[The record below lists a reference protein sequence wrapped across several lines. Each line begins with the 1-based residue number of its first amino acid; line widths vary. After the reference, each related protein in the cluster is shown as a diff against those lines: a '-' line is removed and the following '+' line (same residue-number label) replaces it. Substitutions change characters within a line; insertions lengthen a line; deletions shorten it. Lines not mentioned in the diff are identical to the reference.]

1 MRQSHS
7 PFSSLWMTPLSL
19 RRAGAAGI
27 GLTGDTAY
35 FAPNCLAANVSSVL
49 GDNDHN
55 TAVTAGVNASSTF
68 TIAKLGTYELCY
80 RSNGQTDAVPQILV
94 SLSVHAK
101 TPANVVALA
110 SLTAIPTRE
119 SFKVTLIGTTKQG
132 DKAKW
137 ATSCAGTAGVWSQ
150 TGWTAVAAGKNQATT
165 FPAIKTKTAA
175 NAAPATYRLC
185 YQAKDSV
192 DGVQQGVIAAVG
204 SDSSPSQISKISPLS
219 ISADTPTSVTV
230 TGTIAFNDTFAWTTG
245 SCAAAALRT
254 GVLALGTN
262 QANTVNFTAGN
273 YRRVPDKCC

>member
-1 MRQSHS
+1 MHPCGSIHC
-7 PFSSLWMTPLSL
+7 TPPIQRSASILTPASAFVAAVATYL
-19 RRAGAAGI
+19 AGRHA
-27 GLTGDTAY
+27 TG
-35 FAPNCLAANVSSVL
+35 FL

-204 SDSSPSQISKISPLS
+204 SDSSPYQISKISPIS
-219 ISADTPTSVTV
+219 ISANTVRADGGTPTPRTHPTRSCSAASRSSEHRVSSSCKS
-230 TGTIAFNDTFAWTTG
+230 NG
-245 SCAAAALRT
+245 SASCR
-254 GVLALGTN
+254 
-262 QANTVNFTAGN
+262 
-273 YRRVPDKCC
+273 